1 MEKLGVD
8 QSEQEESDLEDESV
22 EEDKEIEVEEKKE
35 SAKA

>member
-1 MEKLGVD
+1 MEKLGVG

-22 EEDKEIEVEEKKE
+22 EEDKEMEVEEKKG